1 MKISGDSIKTKVVIG
16 FTLALSIVV
25 AAIYLTYTS
34 FTKLLDSVE
43 VLSQP
48 NTKLVELQQTLST
61 ISTAESAIRAYTLT
75 TNEEH
80 FRAYLSHLDTIQSR
94 IDSLEH
100 LMQDSPRELAQVD
113 SISALLHEKQ
123 KSLNL
128 YVALKKQQKENNYSG
143 KAMRQIASTAKQKPL
158 STTIRQHTT
167 TTISDRLDM
176 NGTNAGESLDV
187 PQQVEEKE
195 DKRGFFGKIFSKK
208 EKEPKNLP
216 PPPKVIVPQLNVK
229 QEVEVDTSTAA
240 IPVAPL
246 NQVRRILHNVQRE
259 ADEQAQQ
266 LQAKEL
272 ALLQQDKQ
280 IMDQVRTMMHELERH
295 EQEQTALKSNEAR
308 KVAQETSGIM
318 LAIGMLGLVSG
329 IAFIL
334 VILRDLTR
342 SNNYKSRLI
351 QAQKEAV
358 QLARAKEAFVANMSH
373 EMRTP
378 LNVVLGF
385 TQQLRHTPLQP
396 QQAEHLQAIDGAGQH
411 LLHIVNDVLDLSK
424 MEAGKLQINHTPFSL
439 RQLLTQVEQ
448 AFALKASSKSILLSF
463 HTDSAIPDSLC
474 ADALRLKQVLFN
486 LVDNAIKFTH
496 QGEVKVDVRLRSRRR
511 SRVALSIAV
520 SDTGIGIPQERLQ
533 HVFGEFNQADDSILR
548 KYGGTGLGLPIS
560 KKLVD
565 MQGGTL
571 MVKSEYSQGTTFT
584 IVLPMQVSQQEAPAP
599 PAEAVPLPAAFRG
612 FKALVVDDDAY
623 SRTLCN
629 LILSRWGMQVHLA
642 NDGQEALELV
652 QQHSFDIV
660 LTDIQLPGMS
670 GKTVA
675 RNIRKLDKQVPII
688 ALTANILSNEAGF
701 FKNSA
706 ITGHILKPFTEQ
718 ELHQKLAEA
727 LPAEPIAPEPTPVP
741 QQQSIAAPA
750 KRVAE
755 AEEKASEEG
764 GLYDLSEMRLF
775 TGDDHQA
782 LAAILEVLVQDQ
794 EQNLEQLQ
802 QAAAA
807 QNWEAAGNM
816 AHKMLTAFKHL
827 KAHSVTPH
835 LLQLEQVL
843 HTGQQEV
850 AVLEQAVQA
859 AQPQVQQV
867 LRALQ
872 LEMQNLNAM
881 AEATS

>member
-1 MKISGDSIKTKVVIG
+1 MKIFGDSIKTKVVVG
-16 FTLALSIVV
+16 FTLAFSIV
-25 AAIYLTYTS
+25 AAATYLTYTS

-48 NTKLVELQQTLST
+48 NEKLIELQQTLSS
-61 ISTAESAIRAYTLT
+61 IATAESAIRAYTLT

-80 FRAYLSHLDTIQSR
+80 FRAYLNHLDTIQSQ

-100 LMQDSPRELAQVD
+100 LMQGSPREQAQVD
-113 SISALLHEKQ
+113 SVSALLQKKQ
-123 KSLNL
+123 ESLNL
-128 YVALKKQQKENNYSG
+128 YVALKKQQKESTYSS

-158 STTIRQHTT
+158 STTIRKSTT
-167 TTISDRLDM
+167 TTISDRLNL
-176 NGTNAGESLDV
+176 NGTDED
-187 PQQVEEKE
+187 PTQEPPQVEEKE
-195 DKRGFFGKIFSKK
+195 DRRGFFGKLFSKK
-208 EKEPKNLP
+208 EKPAHELP
-216 PPPKVIVPQLNVK
+216 PPPKVIMPQLQVK
-229 QEVEVDTSTAA
+229 QEVQIDTSIANV
-240 IPVAPL
+240 PVAPL

-259 ADEQAQQ
+259 ADEQAQK

-280 IMDQVRTMMHELERH
+280 IMDQIRAMMYELERH
-295 EQEQTALKSNEAR
+295 EQEKAVLNSNQAR
-308 KVAQETSGIM
+308 EVAKETSGIM
-318 LAIGMLGLVSG
+318 LAIGVLGLGSG
-329 IAFIL
+329 VAFIL
-334 VILRDLTR
+334 IILRDLTR

-358 QLARAKEAFVANMSH
+358 KLARAKEAFVANMSH

-385 TQQLRHTPLQP
+385 TQQLRHTPLQA

-424 MEAGKLQINHTPFSL
+424 MEAGKLQINPTTFSL
-439 RQLLTQVEQ
+439 RQLLMQVEQ
-448 AFALKASSKSILLSF
+448 AFALKASSKSINLNFCTSP
-463 HTDSAIPDSLC
+463 DIPGNLC

-496 QGEVKVDVRLRSRRR
+496 QGQVKVDVKLRSRRR
-511 SRVALSIAV
+511 SRVALSIVV

-571 MVKSEYSQGTTFT
+571 TVSSEYNVGTTFM
-584 IVLPMQVSQQEAPAP
+584 IVLPMQVSQEEVPAL
-599 PAEAVPLPAAFRG
+599 PAEAVPVPAAFTG

-623 SRTLCN
+623 SRTLCD
-629 LILSRWGMQVHLA
+629 LILSRWGMQVYLA
-642 NDGQEALELV
+642 NDGQEALALV
-652 QQHSFDIV
+652 REHSFDIV

-688 ALTANILSNEAGF
+688 ALTANILSNDAGF

-706 ITGHILKPFTEQ
+706 ITGHVLKPFTEQ

-727 LPAEPIAPEPTPVP
+727 LPVEQLTPQAQQQNAVTTATPSDAPETPA
-741 QQQSIAAPA
+741 S
-750 KRVAE
+750 K
-755 AEEKASEEG
+755 EEN
-764 GLYDLSEMRLF
+764 LYELSEMRLF

-782 LAAILEVLVQDQ
+782 LAAVLEVLVQDQ
-794 EQNLEQLQ
+794 EQNLEQLK
-802 QAAAA
+802 QAAQA

-843 HTGQQEV
+843 HTGQQEGT
-850 AVLEQAVQA
+850 ALQQAVEA
-859 AQPQVQQV
+859 VQPQVKQV
-867 LRALQ
+867 LHALQ
-872 LEMQNLNAM
+872 KEIESINAM
-881 AEATS
+881 AEAG

>member
-1 MKISGDSIKTKVVIG
+1 MKIFGDSIKTKVVVG
-16 FTLALSIVV
+16 FTLALSIVA
-25 AAIYLTYTS
+25 AAIYLTYSS

-43 VLSQP
+43 MLSQP
-48 NTKLVELQQTLST
+48 NHKLVELQQTLST
-61 ISTAESAIRAYTLT
+61 IATAESAIRAYTLT

-80 FRAYLSHLDTIQSR
+80 FRAYLGHLDTIQSR

-113 SISALLHEKQ
+113 SISVLLQEKH
-123 KSLNL
+123 KSLDL
-128 YVALKKQQKENNYSG
+128 YVALKKQQKEHTYSG
-143 KAMRQIASTAKQKPL
+143 KAMRQIASTARQKPL
-158 STTIRQHTT
+158 STTIHKSTT
-167 TTISDRLDM
+167 TTISDRLNL
-176 NGTNAGESLDV
+176 NGTDEEVEVEL
-187 PQQVEEKE
+187 PQVEEKE
-195 DKRGFFGKIFSKK
+195 DKRGFFGKLFTKK
-208 EKEPKNLP
+208 EKPVTELP
-216 PPPKVIVPQLNVK
+216 PPPKVIMPQLQVK
-229 QEVEVDTSTAA
+229 QEVEIDTSIADV
-240 IPVAPL
+240 PVASL

-259 ADEQAQQ
+259 ADEQARK

-280 IMDQVRTMMHELERH
+280 VMDQIRTMMHELERH
-295 EQEQTALKSNEAR
+295 EHEKAELNSAKAR
-308 KVAQETSGIM
+308 QVAQETSTIM
-318 LAIGMLGLVSG
+318 LAIGLLGLGSG
-329 IAFIL
+329 IGFIL
-334 VILRDLTR
+334 IILRDLTR

-351 QAQKEAV
+351 KAQKEAV
-358 QLARAKEAFVANMSH
+358 KLARAKEAFVANMSH

-396 QQAEHLQAIDGAGQH
+396 EQAEHLQAIDGAGQH

-448 AFALKASSKSILLSF
+448 AFALKASSKDIQLSLSVDA
-463 HTDSAIPDSLC
+463 TIPDNLC

-496 QGEVKVDVRLRSRRR
+496 QGQVHVDVRLRSRRR

-520 SDTGIGIPQERLQ
+520 ADTGIGIPQERLQ

-548 KYGGTGLGLPIS
+548 KYGGTGLGLSIS

-571 MVKSEYSQGTTFT
+571 TVNSAANEGTTFT
-584 IVLPMQVSQQEAPAP
+584 IVLPMQVSQEELPAS
-599 PAEAVPLPAAFRG
+599 PAEAAPLPVSFRG
-612 FKALVVDDDAY
+612 LKALVVDDDAY

-642 NDGQEALELV
+642 NDGQEALDLV

-688 ALTANILSNEAGF
+688 ALTANILSNDAGF

-706 ITGHILKPFTEQ
+706 ITGHVLKPFTEQ
-718 ELHQKLAEA
+718 ELHQKIAQA
-727 LPAEPIAPEPTPVP
+727 LPADPIAPEAVPAARGTVTETAATPE
-741 QQQSIAAPA
+741 A
-750 KRVAE
+750 KE
-755 AEEKASEEG
+755 
-764 GLYDLSEMRLF
+764 LYDLSEMRLF

-782 LAAILEVLVQDQ
+782 LAAVLEVLVKDQ
-794 EQNLEQLQ
+794 EQNLEQLR
-802 QAAAA
+802 QAADT
-807 QNWEAAGNM
+807 QDWEAAGNM
-816 AHKMLTAFKHL
+816 AHKMLTAFKHM
-827 KAHSVTPH
+827 KAHTVTPH
-835 LLQLEQVL
+835 LMQLEQAL
-843 HTGQQEV
+843 HTGHQEGT
-850 AVLEQAVQA
+850 VLKQAVEA
-859 AQPQVQQV
+859 VQPQVQQV

-872 LEMQNLNAM
+872 RELQSINEM
-881 AEATS
+881 AEAG

>member
-1 MKISGDSIKTKVVIG
+1 MKIFGDSIKTKVIVG
-16 FTLALSIVV
+16 FTLALSIVA

-48 NTKLVELQQTLST
+48 NQKLVELQQTLST
-61 ISTAESAIRAYTLT
+61 IASAESAIRAYTLT
-75 TNEEH
+75 TNEKH
-80 FRAYLSHLDTIQSR
+80 FKAYRSHLDTIQSQ

-100 LMQDSPRELAQVD
+100 RMQGSPRELAQVD
-113 SISALLHEKQ
+113 SVAALLQQKQ
-123 KSLNL
+123 KSLDL
-128 YVALKKQQKENNYSG
+128 YVALKKQQKEHTYSS
-143 KAMRQIASTAKQKPL
+143 KAMRQIASTAEHKPL
-158 STTIRQHTT
+158 STTIRQRTT
-167 TTISDRLDM
+167 TTISDRLNM
-176 NGTNAGESLDV
+176 NGINEEGIQPVE
-187 PQQVEEKE
+187 PQPAEEKE
-195 DKRGFFGKIFSKK
+195 DKRGFLGKIFSKK
-208 EKEPKNLP
+208 EKPQKELP
-216 PPPKVIVPQLNVK
+216 PPPKVIVPQLHVE
-229 QEVEVDTSTAA
+229 QEVEIDTSTAA
-240 IPVAPL
+240 VPVAPL

-259 ADEQAQQ
+259 ADAHAQQ

-280 IMDQVRTMMHELERH
+280 IMDQVRAMIHELERH
-295 EQEQTALKSNEAR
+295 EKEKAIISSTKAR
-308 KVAQETSGIM
+308 EVAQETSTIM
-318 LAIGMLGLVSG
+318 LAIGILGLGSG

-358 QLARAKEAFVANMSH
+358 KLARAKEAFVANMSH

-424 MEAGKLQINHTPFSL
+424 MEAGKLQINRTAFSL
-439 RQLLTQVEQ
+439 RQLLKQVEQ
-448 AFALKASSKSILLSF
+448 AFALKAFSKSVHFICR
-463 HTDSAIPDSLC
+463 TETTIPDNLT

-496 QGEVKVDVRLRSRRR
+496 QGQVLVDVKLRSQRRN
-511 SRVALSIAV
+511 RVVVSLSV
-520 SDTGIGIPQERLQ
+520 TDTGIGIPQEQLQ

-560 KKLVD
+560 KKLVE

-571 MVKSEYSQGTTFT
+571 SVSSVHNEGTTFT
-584 IVLPMQVSQQEAPAP
+584 IVLPMQISQEEVPAP
-599 PAEAVPLPAAFRG
+599 PAETVPVPCAFKG

-629 LILSRWGMQVHLA
+629 LILTRWGMQVYLA

-652 QQHSFDIV
+652 HQHSFDIV

-675 RNIRKLDKQVPII
+675 RNIRKIDKQVPII
-688 ALTANILSNEAGF
+688 ALTANIMSNDPGF

-718 ELHQKLAEA
+718 ELHQKLAAA
-727 LPAEPIAPEPTPVP
+727 LPAEPVISDIATTEPAEQNTSNLAPV
-741 QQQSIAAPA
+741 
-750 KRVAE
+750 
-755 AEEKASEEG
+755 ASESTTA
-764 GLYDLSEMRLF
+764 LYDLSEMRLF

-782 LAAILEVLVQDQ
+782 LADVVEVLVQDQ
-794 EQNLEQLQ
+794 EQNLQHLQ
-802 QAAAA
+802 QAADE
-807 QNWEAAGNM
+807 QDWEKAGNM
-816 AHKMLTAFKHL
+816 AHKMLTPFKHL
-827 KAHSVTPH
+827 KAHTITPH

-843 HTGQQEV
+843 HTNHQDEVVLQQSVTE
-850 AVLEQAVQA
+850 AY
-859 AQPQVQQV
+859 PQVQKV
-867 LRALQ
+867 LQALQ
-872 LEMQNLNAM
+872 KELESIRAM
-881 AEATS
+881 AEQPVE